1 GIYTLSGT
9 QVSAFLNGGIAQDT
23 DPLSAFRM
31 GGGLRLRAEFPLM
44 LHGYNV
50 EEIFARR
57 FVLLNLAYRF
67 PIWPGQDRVHLQ
79 LLGDYARVDYIKA
92 HRLPHTGL
100 AGVGANLSVALTK

>member
-1 GIYTLSGT
+1 
-9 QVSAFLNGGIAQDT
+9 
-23 DPLSAFRM
+23 
-31 GGGLRLRAEFPLM
+31 M

-79 LLGDYARVDYIKA
+79 LLADHARVDYVRG
-92 HRLPHTGL
+92 HRLPRSGL
-100 AGVGANLSVALTK
+100 TGVGANLSVALTKRITLVAGYGYGIDAPRHHSFGGHDIDAQFEFKY